1 MKGGV
6 GMGAAFVKVFQKLV
20 LLQMDFKLELFFS
33 PVELLDYQARRRLLT
48 MPAQ

>member
-6 GMGAAFVKVFQKLV
+6 GMGAAFVEILQKLV

-33 PVELLDYQARRRLLT
+33 PVELHVKVGEVILSVD
-48 MPAQ
+48 